1 MSLLTHCLLWLSV
14 LSLAGWLYL
23 IFLRG
28 AFWRAEWLSETVVPS
43 EQRLPDVFAV
53 MPARN
58 EEAYV
63 PRTLSSLIA
72 QDYPGRVRV
81 ILVDDGS
88 EDRTREIA
96 ELLPTRPDRELEV
109 IAARARPP
117 GWKGKLWAVSEGL
130 RHGFEQMPDAPYV
143 LLTDADVQ
151 HDPGNLRRMVAKA
164 EANRLDLVSILFK
177 LHCEHLWERLLVP
190 PFIFFFRELYPF
202 GAVNRQDRPDA
213 AANGGCIVVR
223 REALDRIGGIKSIRD
238 HLIDDVA
245 LARRVKNYPT
255 QGAGQIWLGLSEST
269 ASLRDETSLSDI
281 WEEVARYADTRLG
294 HSLALLVLSVVAML
308 VMYIL
313 PPIALLSW
321 PLHGSLLVAALGL
334 ASWLCMTLVY
344 WPVVRLHHQRPY
356 WALTLPLASVFYT
369 AMTIDSAWQYRHG
382 RGGRWKG
389 RINAPRT

>member
-14 LSLAGWLYL
+14 LALAGWLYL
-23 IFLRG
+23 IFVRG
-28 AFWRAEWLSETVVPS
+28 AFWRAEWLSDTVVSS

-63 PRTLSSLIA
+63 PRTLGSLLA
-72 QDYPGRVRV
+72 QDYPGRLRV

-96 ELLPTRPDRELEV
+96 ESLPTRPDRELEV
-109 IAARARPP
+109 IAARARPA

-164 EANRLDLVSILFK
+164 EANRLDMVSILFK

-223 REALDRIGGIKSIRD
+223 REALDRVGGIESIRD
-238 HLIDDVA
+238 HLIDDVT
-245 LARRVKNYPT
+245 LAQRVKNFPK
-255 QGAGQIWLGLSEST
+255 QGAGRIWLGLSEST

-334 ASWLCMTLVY
+334 GSWLCMTLVY
-344 WPVVRLHHQRPY
+344 WPIVRLHHQQPY

-382 RGGRWKG
+382 KGGQWKG